1 MDVERLEED
10 LSRLLAV
17 LRGVQRWFSLCDPI
31 STMRWEISV
40 NAQSRIYKI
49 TNQKEVMVLRLCA
62 EILEDRLFPVSLHV
76 IPVVD
81 LTMANRVVDTVSRRL
96 RISKRFIANE
106 EVEILDPSLRG
117 EIARLCWY
125 WGTRSA

>member
-10 LSRLLAV
+10 FGRLLAV

-31 STMRWEISV
+31 PTMRREISV
-40 NAQSRIYKI
+40 NAQTRIYEI
-49 TNQKEVMVLRLCA
+49 TDQKEVMVLRLCT
-62 EILEDRLFPVSLHV
+62 EILEDRLFPVPLHV

-106 EVEILDPSLRG
+106 EVKVLDPSLRG